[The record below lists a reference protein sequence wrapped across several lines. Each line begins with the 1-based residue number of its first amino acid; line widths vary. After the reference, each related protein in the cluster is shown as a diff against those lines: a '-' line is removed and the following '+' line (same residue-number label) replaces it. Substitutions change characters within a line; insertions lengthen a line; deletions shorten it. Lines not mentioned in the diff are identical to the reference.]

1 MTDIVNHP
9 PHYTQGNIEV
19 CVFILDQNLNYLE
32 GNVVKYISRKTKDNH
47 IPGKRLEDLLKA
59 QWYIKKLI
67 QQEEQTDD

>member
-19 CVFILDQNLNYLE
+19 CYFILDQNLNYLE

-59 QWYIKKLI
+59 KWYIKKLI